1 MIDVGSAGFQ
11 NFSPLYFHAAAEQA
25 ARETGAREPVVPPAE
40 SSSSNNTGASGSE
53 RERARGDSSSQVQGS
68 WYTPSDA
75 EGGESSYAVNE
86 RGSDDSRRGSE
97 GKDSGSGT
105 GSDSGSGS
113 EKRGGSGS
121 TERALNGK
129 ELTEQEI
136 KQVDKLKSRE
146 KEVIT
151 HELRHQSVGG
161 QYASA
166 PSYGKEKGPDGRSYI
181 TDGSVQIS
189 VSEESTPEKTISKMQ
204 QVYAAALAPAE
215 PSSADRSVAAKAK
228 SIEASARAELAEQK
242 AEEASGSK
250 SADKAEKSDKAD
262 KADNAEKSGK
272 SGGSGTVS
280 RSDAA
285 GAEGVSASRLSDIDS
300 RSGIPAGNSQNKNES
315 DSESRT
321 PGGFSKLDISPEMQ
335 HRRSVISGRYM
346 GSSVMSGASRSVSI
360 YL

>member
-75 EGGESSYAVNE
+75 EGGDSSYAVNE

-97 GKDSGSGT
+97 GREGGSGA
-105 GSDSGSGS
+105 DSGSGS
-113 EKRGGSGS
+113 GKRGGSGS

-228 SIEASARAELAEQK
+228 SIEASARAELAEEK
-242 AEEASGSK
+242 ARGTSDSGSE
-250 SADKAEKSDKAD
+250 DKAEKSGGT
-262 KADNAEKSGK
+262 ES
-272 SGGSGTVS
+272 GSGART
-280 RSDAA
+280 A
-285 GAEGVSASRLSDIDS
+285 GTEGVSASRLSDINEKSETSSAGHSSDGS
-300 RSGIPAGNSQNKNES
+300 DGASGTAG
-315 DSESRT
+315 D
-321 PGGFSKLDISPEMQ
+321 FSKLDISPEMQ

-346 GSSVMSGASRSVSI
+346 SSSVMSGASRSLSI

>member
-68 WYTPSDA
+68 WYTPPDA

-86 RGSDDSRRGSE
+86 RGADDSRRGSDGRE
-97 GKDSGSGT
+97 SGSGA

-136 KQVDKLKSRE
+136 RQVDKLKSRE

-181 TDGSVQIS
+181 TDGSVKIS

-242 AEEASGSK
+242 AEEASGPK
-250 SADKAEKSDKAD
+250 SADKADKSDKAD
-262 KADNAEKSGK
+262 KAEKSGK
-272 SGGSGTVS
+272 SGESGTVS

-321 PGGFSKLDISPEMQ
+321 QGGFSKLDISPEMQ

>member
-68 WYTPSDA
+68 WYTPPDA

-86 RGSDDSRRGSE
+86 RGSDDSRRGSDGRE
-97 GKDSGSGT
+97 SGSGA

-136 KQVDKLKSRE
+136 RQVDKLKSRE

-228 SIEASARAELAEQK
+228 SIEASARPSSPSRRLRRRQARSQLTKPISLIKLIRLKNPVNQVRAGLFPDLMPPELKEFPHRAFRISTAGLESQQET
-242 AEEASGSK
+242 ARTRMRVTASL
-250 SADKAEKSDKAD
+250 A
-262 KADNAEKSGK
+262 
-272 SGGSGTVS
+272 
-280 RSDAA
+280 
-285 GAEGVSASRLSDIDS
+285 
-300 RSGIPAGNSQNKNES
+300 
-315 DSESRT
+315 
-321 PGGFSKLDISPEMQ
+321 
-335 HRRSVISGRYM
+335 RRA
-346 GSSVMSGASRSVSI
+346 ASRSSTS
-360 YL
+360 LLRCSTGAQ

>member
-11 NFSPLYFHAAAEQA
+11 TFSPLYFHAAAEQA

-86 RGSDDSRRGSE
+86 RQSDDSRRGSDGKE
-97 GKDSGSGT
+97 GGSGT

-228 SIEASARAELAEQK
+228 SIEASARAELAEEK
-242 AEEASGSK
+242 AQEASGSE
-250 SADKAEKSDKAD
+250 SADKAG
-262 KADNAEKSGK
+262 NAEKSGAAE
-272 SGGSGTVS
+272 SGSGVS
-280 RSDAA
+280 ES
-285 GAEGVSASRLSDIDS
+285 GAEGVSASRLSDIDE
-300 RSGIPAGNSQNKNES
+300 RSGNAAGISADGS

-346 GSSVMSGASRSVSI
+346 NSSVMSGASRSLSI

>member
-86 RGSDDSRRGSE
+86 RQSDDSRRGSDGKE
-97 GKDSGSGT
+97 GGSGT

-228 SIEASARAELAEQK
+228 SIEASARAELAEEK
-242 AEEASGSK
+242 AQEASGSE
-250 SADKAEKSDKAD
+250 SADKAG
-262 KADNAEKSGK
+262 NAEKSGAAE
-272 SGGSGTVS
+272 SGSGVS
-280 RSDAA
+280 ES
-285 GAEGVSASRLSDIDS
+285 GAEGVSASRLSDIDE
-300 RSGIPAGNSQNKNES
+300 RSGNAAGISADGS

-321 PGGFSKLDISPEMQ
+321 TGGFSKLDISPEMQ

-346 GSSVMSGASRSVSI
+346 NSSVMSGASRSLSI

>member
-1 MIDVGSAGFQ
+1 M
-11 NFSPLYFHAAAEQA
+11 
-25 ARETGAREPVVPPAE
+25 T
-40 SSSSNNTGASGSE
+40 
-53 RERARGDSSSQVQGS
+53 
-68 WYTPSDA
+68 
-75 EGGESSYAVNE
+75 
-86 RGSDDSRRGSE
+86 
-97 GKDSGSGT
+97 
-105 GSDSGSGS
+105 GS

-228 SIEASARAELAEQK
+228 SIEASARAELAEEK
-242 AEEASGSK
+242 AQEASGSE
-250 SADKAEKSDKAD
+250 SADKAG
-262 KADNAEKSGK
+262 NAEKSGAAE
-272 SGGSGTVS
+272 SGSGVS
-280 RSDAA
+280 ES
-285 GAEGVSASRLSDIDS
+285 GAEGVSASRLSDIDE
-300 RSGIPAGNSQNKNES
+300 RSGNAAGISADGS

-346 GSSVMSGASRSVSI
+346 NSSVMSGASRSLSI

>member
-86 RGSDDSRRGSE
+86 RQSDDSRRGSDGKE
-97 GKDSGSGT
+97 GGSGT
-105 GSDSGSGS
+105 G
-113 EKRGGSGS
+113 
-121 TERALNGK
+121 ERALNGK

-228 SIEASARAELAEQK
+228 SIEASARAELAEEK
-242 AEEASGSK
+242 AQEASGSE
-250 SADKAEKSDKAD
+250 SADKAG
-262 KADNAEKSGK
+262 NAEKSGAAE
-272 SGGSGTVS
+272 SGSGVS
-280 RSDAA
+280 ES
-285 GAEGVSASRLSDIDS
+285 GAEGVSASRLSDIDE
-300 RSGIPAGNSQNKNES
+300 RSGNAAGISADGS

-346 GSSVMSGASRSVSI
+346 NSSVMSGASRSLSI

>member
-75 EGGESSYAVNE
+75 EGGETSYAVNE
-86 RGSDDSRRGSE
+86 RQSDDSRRGSDGKE
-97 GKDSGSGT
+97 GGSGT

-228 SIEASARAELAEQK
+228 SIEASARAELAEEK
-242 AEEASGSK
+242 AQEASGSE
-250 SADKAEKSDKAD
+250 SADKAG
-262 KADNAEKSGK
+262 NAEKSGAAE
-272 SGGSGTVS
+272 SGSGVS
-280 RSDAA
+280 ES
-285 GAEGVSASRLSDIDS
+285 GAEGVSASRLSDIDE
-300 RSGIPAGNSQNKNES
+300 RSGNAAGISADGS

-346 GSSVMSGASRSVSI
+346 NSSVMSGASRSLSI

>member
-86 RGSDDSRRGSE
+86 RQSDDSRRGSDGKE
-97 GKDSGSGT
+97 GGSGT
-105 GSDSGSGS
+105 
-113 EKRGGSGS
+113 GS

-228 SIEASARAELAEQK
+228 SIEASARAELAEEK
-242 AEEASGSK
+242 AQEASGSE
-250 SADKAEKSDKAD
+250 SADKAG
-262 KADNAEKSGK
+262 NAEKSGAAE
-272 SGGSGTVS
+272 SGSGVS
-280 RSDAA
+280 ES
-285 GAEGVSASRLSDIDS
+285 GAEGVSASRLSDIDE
-300 RSGIPAGNSQNKNES
+300 RSGNAAGISADGS

-346 GSSVMSGASRSVSI
+346 NSSVMSGASRSLSI

>member
-86 RGSDDSRRGSE
+86 RQSDDSRRGSDGKE
-97 GKDSGSGT
+97 GGSGT
-105 GSDSGSGS
+105 G
-113 EKRGGSGS
+113 GS

-228 SIEASARAELAEQK
+228 SIEASARAELAEEK
-242 AEEASGSK
+242 AQEASGSE
-250 SADKAEKSDKAD
+250 SADKAG
-262 KADNAEKSGK
+262 NAEKSGAAE
-272 SGGSGTVS
+272 SGSGVS
-280 RSDAA
+280 ES
-285 GAEGVSASRLSDIDS
+285 GAEGVSASRLSDIDE
-300 RSGIPAGNSQNKNES
+300 RSGNAAGISADGS

-346 GSSVMSGASRSVSI
+346 NSSVMSGASRSLSI

>member
-86 RGSDDSRRGSE
+86 RGSDDSRRGSDGRE
-97 GKDSGSGT
+97 SGSGA

-228 SIEASARAELAEQK
+228 SIEASARAELAEEK
-242 AEEASGSK
+242 AQEASGSE
-250 SADKAEKSDKAD
+250 SADKAG
-262 KADNAEKSGK
+262 NAEKSGAAE
-272 SGGSGTVS
+272 SGSGVS
-280 RSDAA
+280 ES
-285 GAEGVSASRLSDIDS
+285 GAEGVSASRLSDIDE
-300 RSGIPAGNSQNKNES
+300 RSGNAAGISADGS

-346 GSSVMSGASRSVSI
+346 NSSVMSGASRSLSI

>member
-68 WYTPSDA
+68 WYTPPDA

-86 RGSDDSRRGSE
+86 R
-97 GKDSGSGT
+97 

-136 KQVDKLKSRE
+136 RQVDKLKSRE

-242 AEEASGSK
+242 AEEASGPK
-250 SADKAEKSDKAD
+250 SADKADKSDKAD
-262 KADNAEKSGK
+262 KAEKSGK
-272 SGGSGTVS
+272 SGESGTVS

-321 PGGFSKLDISPEMQ
+321 QGGFSKLDISPEMQ

>member
-86 RGSDDSRRGSE
+86 RQSDDSRRGSDGKE
-97 GKDSGSGT
+97 GGSGT
-105 GSDSGSGS
+105 G
-113 EKRGGSGS
+113 
-121 TERALNGK
+121 NGK

-228 SIEASARAELAEQK
+228 SIEASARAELAEEK
-242 AEEASGSK
+242 AQEASGSE
-250 SADKAEKSDKAD
+250 SADKAG
-262 KADNAEKSGK
+262 NAEKSGAAE
-272 SGGSGTVS
+272 SGSGVS
-280 RSDAA
+280 ES
-285 GAEGVSASRLSDIDS
+285 GAEGVSASRLSDIDE
-300 RSGIPAGNSQNKNES
+300 RSGNAAGISADGS

-346 GSSVMSGASRSVSI
+346 NSSVMSGASRSLSI

>member
-86 RGSDDSRRGSE
+86 RQSDDSRRGSDGKE
-97 GKDSGSGT
+97 GGSGT

-181 TDGSVQIS
+181 TDGSVQIL

-228 SIEASARAELAEQK
+228 SIEASARAELAEEK
-242 AEEASGSK
+242 AQEASGSE
-250 SADKAEKSDKAD
+250 SADKAG
-262 KADNAEKSGK
+262 NAEKSGAAE
-272 SGGSGTVS
+272 SGSGVS
-280 RSDAA
+280 ES
-285 GAEGVSASRLSDIDS
+285 GAEGVSASRLSDIDE
-300 RSGIPAGNSQNKNES
+300 RSGNAAGISADGS

-346 GSSVMSGASRSVSI
+346 NSSVMSGASRSLSI

>member
-11 NFSPLYFHAAAEQA
+11 NFSPLYFHVAAEQA
-25 ARETGAREPVVPPAE
+25 ARGTGVREPVVPPAE

-86 RGSDDSRRGSE
+86 RQSDDSRRGSDGKE
-97 GKDSGSGT
+97 GGSGT

-228 SIEASARAELAEQK
+228 SIEASARAELAEEK
-242 AEEASGSK
+242 AQEASGSE
-250 SADKAEKSDKAD
+250 SADKAG
-262 KADNAEKSGK
+262 NAEKSGAAE
-272 SGGSGTVS
+272 SGSGVS
-280 RSDAA
+280 ES
-285 GAEGVSASRLSDIDS
+285 GAEGVSASRLSDIDE
-300 RSGIPAGNSQNKNES
+300 RSGNAAGISADGS

-346 GSSVMSGASRSVSI
+346 NSSVMSGASRSLSI

>member
-68 WYTPSDA
+68 WYTPPDA

-86 RGSDDSRRGSE
+86 RGADDSRRGSDGRE
-97 GKDSGSGT
+97 SGSGA

-136 KQVDKLKSRE
+136 RQVDKLKSRE

-228 SIEASARAELAEQK
+228 SIEASARAELAEEK
-242 AEEASGSK
+242 AQEASGSE
-250 SADKAEKSDKAD
+250 SADKAG
-262 KADNAEKSGK
+262 NAEKSGAAE
-272 SGGSGTVS
+272 SGSGVS
-280 RSDAA
+280 ES
-285 GAEGVSASRLSDIDS
+285 GAEGVSASRLSDIDE
-300 RSGIPAGNSQNKNES
+300 RSGNAAGISADGS

-346 GSSVMSGASRSVSI
+346 NSSVMSGASRSLSI